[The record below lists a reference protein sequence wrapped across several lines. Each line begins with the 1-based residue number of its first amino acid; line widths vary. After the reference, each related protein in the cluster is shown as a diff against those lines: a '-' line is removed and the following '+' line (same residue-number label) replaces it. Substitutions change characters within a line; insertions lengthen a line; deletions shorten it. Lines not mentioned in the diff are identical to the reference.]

1 MSTSYAPPLDKLLI
15 FGDCRNFRDWPDYLA
30 LGFTHEHVNDL
41 IRMATSE
48 ELNWADSDSLEVWAP
63 IHAWRVL
70 GQLKAEEAIEPLV
83 NFFNQVDEED
93 DWAPSEFPTVLSMI
107 GPAAIPRLAEFL
119 LNPANKT
126 YPRSY
131 AGDSLAEI
139 AKKHPEARKRCV
151 EHLTAA
157 IKLAEKNSRELN
169 GFILANLLDL
179 KAVEAAPEI
188 ERAFAA
194 EAVEPSI
201 AGDWEDVQ
209 VEFGLIE
216 ARKTKPAYSVFDHIF
231 EGEEEDYDNDW
242 ESDED
247 ESDIENVNNV
257 TPAPIYHNNRKKRDA
272 VKAKSR
278 KAMAKKSRRQNR
290 KKKKKK

>member
-1 MSTSYAPPLDKLLI
+1 MNISYPPPVDKLLTY
-15 FGDCRNFRDWPDYLA
+15 GDCRNFLDWPDYLA

-70 GQLKAEEAIEPLV
+70 GQLKAEAAIEPLV
-83 NFFNQVDEED
+83 NFFNQVEED
-93 DWAPSEFPTVLSMI
+93 DWAPIEFPTVLSMI

-119 LNPANKT
+119 LNPANKM

-131 AGDSLAEI
+131 AGDSLAAI
-139 AKKHPEARKRCV
+139 AKKHPEARETCV
-151 EHLTAA
+151 KLLAAA
-157 IKLAEKNSRELN
+157 IKLAEKNSPGLN

-194 EAVEPSI
+194 EAVDPSI

-209 VEFGLIE
+209 VEFGLLE
-216 ARKTKPAYSVFDHIF
+216 ARITKPAHSVFDRLYEGSIF
-231 EGEEEDYDNDW
+231 DDEEDED
-242 ESDED
+242 DEIFV
-247 ESDIENVNNV
+247 EDIFDGSV
-257 TPAPIYHNNRKKRDA
+257 APLFHNNRKKRDA
-272 VKAKSR
+272 VKIKSR